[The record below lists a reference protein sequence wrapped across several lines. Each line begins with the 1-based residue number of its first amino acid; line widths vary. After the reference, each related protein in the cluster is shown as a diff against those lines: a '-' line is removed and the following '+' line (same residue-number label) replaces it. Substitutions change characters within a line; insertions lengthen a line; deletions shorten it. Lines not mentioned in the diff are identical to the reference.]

1 MAKYTGIGEITTNFL
16 LNDFDVY
23 VMNTSATGGY
33 VSTDWALLGFTGQEK
48 NVNRIQEKYSKEAK
62 IPRVEVYNK
71 TIRKGLEITFDLS
84 NQNPQIIAEMS
95 QGTLNSLGVG
105 TGSEI
110 AHGTSEATKV
120 YKTFRLASTLDN
132 GTVYTITIPKTEFM
146 MNGEQTVGGET
157 ETVIPTMLKAI
168 YNPSAASA
176 TKNMYYEHYLVA
188 GLSATA
194 DVPEGF

>member
-1 MAKYTGIGEITTNFL
+1 MAKYTGIGEITSNFL

-23 VMNTSATGGY
+23 VMNTSSTGSY
-33 VSTDWALLGFTGQEK
+33 VSTDWTLLGFTGQEK

-71 TIRKGLEITFDLS
+71 TIRKGLEVTFDLS

-95 QGTLNSLGVG
+95 QGTLNSLGS

-120 YKTFRLASTLDN
+120 YKTFRLASTLED
-132 GTVYTITIPKTEFM
+132 GTVYTITIPKTDFS
-146 MNGEQTVGGET
+146 MNGEQTVGGES
-157 ETVIPTMLKAI
+157 ETVIPTMLKAV
-168 YNPSAASA
+168 YNPRATSA
-176 TKNMYYEHYLVA
+176 TRIMYYEQYLTS
-188 GLSATA
+188 GISATA
-194 DVPEGF
+194 DVPDGF